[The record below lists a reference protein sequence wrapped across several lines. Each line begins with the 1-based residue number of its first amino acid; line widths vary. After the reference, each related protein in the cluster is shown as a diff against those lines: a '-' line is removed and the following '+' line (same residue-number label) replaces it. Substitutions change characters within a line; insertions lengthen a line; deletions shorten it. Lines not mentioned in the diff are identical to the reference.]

1 MKKLRAIN
9 PSSKER
15 KKKGKIINDMKFIK
29 FSDRL
34 IENGKINTLQRKNEQ
49 FSAIS

>member
-1 MKKLRAIN
+1 MKKLRTIN

-15 KKKGKIINDMKFIK
+15 KKGKIINYMKFIK

-34 IENGKINTLQRKNEQ
+34 IENSKINTLQRKNEQ